1 MGCTLLYYTDI
12 KRTVRTLW
20 ADDRSS
26 ILLAIAVGWFLS
38 LGVRLVYPVMLPH
51 LRAEYNLTL
60 TTSGLLLTVLWVA
73 YALGQLPGGI
83 LADRIGEGMIMV
95 VSTLISAATL
105 FLVATARSPVVL
117 YAATAMFGLGTAL
130 YGVARYTALSDLFPE
145 SDGTAIGLT
154 LAAGDAGNTIL
165 PPFAGFIAVTFA
177 WQYGF
182 GFTIPLFV
190 LSALVLWTLVP
201 ARTSSPSSAV
211 DTVSLETIRYVFS
224 GVLRREIVIMTIIL
238 ILINAIYQSFTG
250 FYPTYLVETKGLP
263 TSIVTALFGLF
274 FALGMVIQPVSGAL
288 YDRFGMRR
296 TLTFFMGVV
305 TGALALLPWVEGLVP
320 VAIITVFVSFLLGF
334 GAITTPYLTAAL
346 PWDMQGTGLGFL
358 RTIYMTTAAGSPV
371 LFGAIAD
378 RGFFDEV
385 FLLLG
390 VLAGVTIALTLLI
403 SEV

>member
-12 KRTVRTLW
+12 KQTVRTLW
-20 ADDRSS
+20 VDDRSP
-26 ILLAIAVGWFLS
+26 ILLAIAMGWFLS

-60 TTSGLLLTVLWVA
+60 TTSGFLLTVLWVA
-73 YALGQLPGGI
+73 YAVGQLPGGI
-83 LADRIGEGMIMV
+83 LADRLGEGTIMI
-95 VSTLISAATL
+95 VSTLISAGTL
-105 FLVATARSPVVL
+105 LLVTTARSSVVL

-145 SDGTAIGLT
+145 NDGTAIGLT

-165 PPFAGFIAVTFA
+165 PPLAGFIAVTFA
-177 WQYGF
+177 WRYGF

-190 LSALVLWTLVP
+190 LSALVLWRLVP
-201 ARTSSPSSAV
+201 ARTSSTSSAV
-211 DTVSLETIRYVFS
+211 DSVSLETARYVFS

-250 FYPTYLVETKGLP
+250 FYPTYLVETKGIP
-263 TSIVTALFGLF
+263 TSIVTVLFGLF
-274 FALGMVIQPVSGAL
+274 FALGMIIQPVSGAL

-296 TLTFFMGVV
+296 TLTFFMSIV
-305 TGALALLPWVEGLVP
+305 TGALTLLPWVEGLVP

-334 GAITTPYLTAAL
+334 GAVTTPYLTAVL

-358 RTIYMTTAAGSPV
+358 RTIYMTTAAGSPI

-378 RGFFDEV
+378 RGFFDEA

-390 VLAGVTIALTLLI
+390 VLASGTIALTLLI
-403 SEV
+403 SEM